1 MKYFKTYEGYK
12 LGVNGVGSLRN
23 SLTALKRQNING
35 RYVDPEI
42 LAKAIRN
49 EYEAITGEKYED
61 EVQMSMDNTIADIV
75 GHYKL
80 DGPDFMAAWD
90 KVVKESVN
98 EAKGG
103 QIFPGDYVKNQHGN
117 IYLRVDGKVG
127 RHDAYVRVT
136 NGKAGKRKT
145 GLHDSFKLTLVNKD
159 GLEESVVNEAKF
171 KEGQYIKSK
180 SDSDKFAGDVY
191 DISNEVD
198 GVELPKGTSFEI
210 RKINGGETILWSD
223 ADEVEYSIETDD
235 LKKHF
240 VKESVVNEGSDQAR
254 LTHLRKFGIA
264 PNNQPQNAAYIKQVS
279 KPGKFFVDWKDAFD
293 LGDVALEF
301 VKSVGSISEFDI
313 IDLKTMKRTGK
324 QLDVKKGQLG
334 NLRTTYGVRVNESVN
349 ERLSPSDFNT
359 VDGLLNDV
367 SDYLGDTLPHDE
379 WMSMDWEEKSDAVN
393 NAMSKVSDRHMKDKK
408 LTNLVN
414 RKTDDIISYFVGSL
428 SESVVTEAA
437 KPYKKGQRVNYQLD
451 HKGGVGK
458 FADATSK
465 SKNIES
471 GVIKKRTKGLGG
483 TFKYELTNGLELY
496 GSEIVGLTEAE
507 FKHINKDEHAI
518 KLAIKDV
525 EKKARLKANRNKPLE
540 YEQLSLNKI
549 MLSKVLGREKLG
561 KEHQAAW
568 EKLKKEYSLKE
579 SVVNEAFSKKDWDVK
594 WKMPKD
600 NLFNAT
606 KTTDAVNNRYN
617 ALQSLL
623 KSKPKE
629 LKAFD
634 ADENHPAYDM
644 TYDELMKWYNKLD
657 ESVVTESY
665 KGNFTDFKYDLEMA
679 IDNMD
684 ISPKSIKSV
693 KKKGKGY
700 EVRLSSYMSDK
711 STWEKIGKTIGA
723 TLMSFKPGGINIGI
737 YE

>member
-1 MKYFKTYEGYK
+1 MKHFKTYEAYK

-42 LAKAIRN
+42 LAQAIRN

-61 EVQMSMDNTIADIV
+61 EVQMSMDNTIADII

-103 QIFPGDYVKNQHGN
+103 QIMPGDYVKNQHGN
-117 IYLRVDGKVG
+117 IYQRVDGKVG

-136 NGKAGKRKT
+136 NGKVGKRKT

-159 GLEESVVNEAKF
+159 GLEESVNEA
-171 KEGQYIKSK
+171 
-180 SDSDKFAGDVY
+180 
-191 DISNEVD
+191 
-198 GVELPKGTSFEI
+198 
-210 RKINGGETILWSD
+210 
-223 ADEVEYSIETDD
+223 
-235 LKKHF
+235 
-240 VKESVVNEGSDQAR
+240 SDQQR

-264 PNNQPQNAAYIKQVS
+264 PNNQPQNGAYIKQVS

-334 NLRTTYGVRVNESVN
+334 NLRTTYGVRVNESL
-349 ERLSPSDFNT
+349 ELD
-359 VDGLLNDV
+359 
-367 SDYLGDTLPHDE
+367 
-379 WMSMDWEEKSDAVN
+379 
-393 NAMSKVSDRHMKDKK
+393 
-408 LTNLVN
+408 
-414 RKTDDIISYFVGSL
+414 
-428 SESVVTEAA
+428 EAA

-525 EKKARLKANRNKPLE
+525 EKQARLKANRNKPLE

-568 EKLKKEYSLKE
+568 KKLKKEYSLKE
-579 SVVNEAFSKKDWDVK
+579 SIITEDQDTIGGLNKMANTDLERIADYADMIKDRMSQGQTLDAWMYSKISDSVKNLNSVHDTMDGNDGVTEGTYNSKNHIGSTSDGQGSNAEIYKKGKGYYVVVSGEADYDFDAKNDKELLKKLKDNEFDSTDILELNEAEDYKYKKYV
-594 WKMPKD
+594 
-600 NLFNAT
+600 
-606 KTTDAVNNRYN
+606 
-617 ALQSLL
+617 S
-623 KSKPKE
+623 
-629 LKAFD
+629 KAFD
-634 ADENHPAYDM
+634 KISDAMFEFRNAMGVKQLGQADPKLKKRIEAM
-644 TYDELMKWYNKLD
+644 QAEIFALRREMKSEGLT
-657 ESVVTESY
+657 ESVTESY
-665 KGNFTDFKYDLEMA
+665 KGNFTDFKYDLELA
-679 IDNMD
+679 LDNMG
-684 ISPKSIKSV
+684 ISFKAIKSV

-711 STWEKIGKTIGA
+711 STWEKIGDTIGA
-723 TLMSFKPGGINIGI
+723 TLISFKPGSINIGI

>member
-1 MKYFKTYEGYK
+1 MKYFKTYEAYR

-23 SLTALKRQNING
+23 SLAALKRQNING

-42 LAKAIRN
+42 LAQAIRN

-61 EVQMSMDNTIADIV
+61 EVQMSMDNTIADII

-90 KVVKESVN
+90 KVVKESVVT
-98 EAKGG
+98 EAFIGPFVFNDRMSDDELKAMYNGALDGYANYSKGF
-103 QIFPGDYVKNQHGN
+103 QHSKSDYKRAYQEIEKILKKRGVS
-117 IYLRVDGKVG
+117 VD
-127 RHDAYVRVT
+127 
-136 NGKAGKRKT
+136 
-145 GLHDSFKLTLVNKD
+145 
-159 GLEESVVNEAKF
+159 ESVNEA
-171 KEGQYIKSK
+171 
-180 SDSDKFAGDVY
+180 
-191 DISNEVD
+191 
-198 GVELPKGTSFEI
+198 
-210 RKINGGETILWSD
+210 
-223 ADEVEYSIETDD
+223 
-235 LKKHF
+235 
-240 VKESVVNEGSDQAR
+240 SDQQR

-264 PNNQPQNAAYIKQVS
+264 PNNQPQNGAYIKQVA

-334 NLRTTYGVRVNESVN
+334 NLRTTYGVRVNESV
-349 ERLSPSDFNT
+349 EL
-359 VDGLLNDV
+359 
-367 SDYLGDTLPHDE
+367 DE
-379 WMSMDWEEKSDAVN
+379 A
-393 NAMSKVSDRHMKDKK
+393 
-408 LTNLVN
+408 TN
-414 RKTDDIISYFVGSL
+414 S
-428 SESVVTEAA
+428 
-437 KPYKKGQRVNYQLD
+437 YKKGQRVDYQLT

-525 EKKARLKANRNKPLE
+525 VKKARLKANRNKPLE

-579 SVVNEAFSKKDWDVK
+579 SIVNEAKDSVHIKKLTDTFDKFKLNRKYEIMMDSLFGGGSKIAVLRKRNTYGGGAMIDTHKKDGGSNYDGYIEILSSRSGRPIPGK
-594 WKMPKD
+594 SKFD
-600 NLFNAT
+600 NIDDAMQAAT
-606 KTTDAVNNRYN
+606 KFVDSIKESVTDASNNLEKIFGTDQETMDIFQGIEDKGTVKDMIEFIDEFGNEEELSRYGI
-617 ALQSLL
+617 
-623 KSKPKE
+623 KSTAQVK
-629 LKAFD
+629 
-634 ADENHPAYDM
+634 
-644 TYDELMKWYNKLD
+644 KLAK
-657 ESVVTESY
+657 TIMNESY

-711 STWEKIGKTIGA
+711 STWEKIGDTIGA
-723 TLMSFKPGGINIGI
+723 TLISFKPGSINIGI

>member
-1 MKYFKTYEGYK
+1 MKYFKTYEAYR

-23 SLTALKRQNING
+23 SLAALKRQNING

-617 ALQSLL
+617 ALQYLL

>member
-1 MKYFKTYEGYK
+1 MKYFKTYEAYR

-23 SLTALKRQNING
+23 SLAALKRQNING

-42 LAKAIRN
+42 LAQAIRN

-61 EVQMSMDNTIADIV
+61 EVQMSMDNTIADII

-98 EAKGG
+98 E
-103 QIFPGDYVKNQHGN
+103 
-117 IYLRVDGKVG
+117 
-127 RHDAYVRVT
+127 
-136 NGKAGKRKT
+136 
-145 GLHDSFKLTLVNKD
+145 
-159 GLEESVVNEAKF
+159 
-171 KEGQYIKSK
+171 
-180 SDSDKFAGDVY
+180 
-191 DISNEVD
+191 
-198 GVELPKGTSFEI
+198 
-210 RKINGGETILWSD
+210 
-223 ADEVEYSIETDD
+223 
-235 LKKHF
+235 
-240 VKESVVNEGSDQAR
+240 GSDQQR

-279 KPGKFFVDWKDAFD
+279 KPGKFFVDWKDAFE

-301 VKSVGSISEFDI
+301 IKSVGSISEFDI

-349 ERLSPSDFNT
+349 E
-359 VDGLLNDV
+359 
-367 SDYLGDTLPHDE
+367 
-379 WMSMDWEEKSDAVN
+379 
-393 NAMSKVSDRHMKDKK
+393 
-408 LTNLVN
+408 
-414 RKTDDIISYFVGSL
+414 
-428 SESVVTEAA
+428 
-437 KPYKKGQRVNYQLD
+437 
-451 HKGGVGK
+451 
-458 FADATSK
+458 
-465 SKNIES
+465 
-471 GVIKKRTKGLGG
+471 
-483 TFKYELTNGLELY
+483 
-496 GSEIVGLTEAE
+496 AE

-525 EKKARLKANRNKPLE
+525 EKKARLKANRDKPLE

-568 EKLKKEYSLKE
+568 KKLKKEYSLKE
-579 SVVNEAFSKKDWDVK
+579 SV
-594 WKMPKD
+594 
-600 NLFNAT
+600 
-606 KTTDAVNNRYN
+606 TDASNNLEKIFGTDQETMDMFQGIEDKGTVKDMIEFIDEFGNEEALSRYGI
-617 ALQSLL
+617 
-623 KSKPKE
+623 KSTAQVKNLAKTIM
-629 LKAFD
+629 
-634 ADENHPAYDM
+634 N
-644 TYDELMKWYNKLD
+644 
-657 ESVVTESY
+657 ESY

-711 STWEKIGKTIGA
+711 STWEKIGDTIGA
-723 TLMSFKPGGINIGI
+723 TLISFKPGSINIGI

>member
-1 MKYFKTYEGYK
+1 MKHFKTYEAYK

-42 LAKAIRN
+42 LAQAIRN

-61 EVQMSMDNTIADIV
+61 EVQMSMDNTIADII

-103 QIFPGDYVKNQHGN
+103 QIMPGDYVKNQHGN
-117 IYLRVDGKVG
+117 IYQRVDGKVG

-136 NGKAGKRKT
+136 NGKVGKRKT

-159 GLEESVVNEAKF
+159 GLEESVNEA
-171 KEGQYIKSK
+171 
-180 SDSDKFAGDVY
+180 
-191 DISNEVD
+191 
-198 GVELPKGTSFEI
+198 
-210 RKINGGETILWSD
+210 
-223 ADEVEYSIETDD
+223 
-235 LKKHF
+235 
-240 VKESVVNEGSDQAR
+240 SDQQR

-264 PNNQPQNAAYIKQVS
+264 PNNQPQNGAYIKQVA

-349 ERLSPSDFNT
+349 
-359 VDGLLNDV
+359 
-367 SDYLGDTLPHDE
+367 
-379 WMSMDWEEKSDAVN
+379 
-393 NAMSKVSDRHMKDKK
+393 
-408 LTNLVN
+408 
-414 RKTDDIISYFVGSL
+414 
-428 SESVVTEAA
+428 
-437 KPYKKGQRVNYQLD
+437 
-451 HKGGVGK
+451 
-458 FADATSK
+458 
-465 SKNIES
+465 
-471 GVIKKRTKGLGG
+471 
-483 TFKYELTNGLELY
+483 
-496 GSEIVGLTEAE
+496 EAE

-579 SVVNEAFSKKDWDVK
+579 SIITEDQDTIGGLNKMANTDLERIADYADMIKDRMSQGQTLDAWMYSKISDSVKNLNSVHDTMDGNDGVTEGTYNSKNHIGSTSDGQGSNAEIYKKGKGYYVVVSGEADYDFDAKNDKELLKKLKDNEFDSTDILELNEAEDYKYKKYV
-594 WKMPKD
+594 
-600 NLFNAT
+600 
-606 KTTDAVNNRYN
+606 
-617 ALQSLL
+617 S
-623 KSKPKE
+623 
-629 LKAFD
+629 KAFD
-634 ADENHPAYDM
+634 KISDAMFEFRNAMGVKQLGQADPKLKKRIEAM
-644 TYDELMKWYNKLD
+644 QAEIFALRREMKSEGLT
-657 ESVVTESY
+657 ESVTESY

-711 STWEKIGKTIGA
+711 STWEKIGDTIGA
-723 TLMSFKPGGINIGI
+723 TLISFKPGSINIGI

>member
-1 MKYFKTYEGYK
+1 MKYFKTYEAYR

-23 SLTALKRQNING
+23 SLAALKRQNING

-180 SDSDKFAGDVY
+180 SNSDKFAGDVY